1 MAFQNTPMQ
10 YTRLMKKAGQDILN
24 GRGDLK
30 TNLSKIVYYGAVQNF
45 IFAALQNALFAIVP
59 GFDDDDNEEDEAKF
73 NKKKGPRIINTMMD
87 SILRG
92 SGLAGAVVS
101 TIKNAIQKY
110 FEQEDKGFTADHT
123 YTIIELMNISPPIG
137 SKLRKLYSA
146 IQTRKFD
153 KDVIEAHPWDIVI
166 QDEFNISPTYNII
179 GNVVSALFNLPLDR
193 ALMEITS
200 IAEAFDT
207 RNTIYQRIALA
218 LGWRTWG
225 LNVQQHEFDLIKR
238 VAKEKRK
245 REGIEKRKQTLK
257 NKKKKNTTEFIFE

>member
-1 MAFQNTPMQ
+1 
-10 YTRLMKKAGQDILN
+10 
-24 GRGDLK
+24 
-30 TNLSKIVYYGAVQNF
+30 
-45 IFAALQNALFAIVP
+45 
-59 GFDDDDNEEDEAKF
+59 
-73 NKKKGPRIINTMMD
+73 MD

-101 TIKNAIQKY
+101 TIKNSIQKY
-110 FEQEDKGFTADHT
+110 FEQEEKGFTADHT